1 MYILSLSAM
10 LFENTSILKNSR
22 SWYNKVS
29 EKLKFRSVIIMN
41 NIEFLEMIRW
51 NLD

>member
-1 MYILSLSAM
+1 MEDFFGL
-10 LFENTSILKNSR
+10 LKL
-22 SWYNKVS
+22 
-29 EKLKFRSVIIMN
+29 EFRSVIIMN

>member
-1 MYILSLSAM
+1 MAALKGNEK
-10 LFENTSILKNSR
+10 FE
-22 SWYNKVS
+22 
-29 EKLKFRSVIIMN
+29 FRSVIIMN

>member
-1 MYILSLSAM
+1 MSRKGNCLDAVMEDFFGL
-10 LFENTSILKNSR
+10 LKL
-22 SWYNKVS
+22 
-29 EKLKFRSVIIMN
+29 EFRSVIIMN